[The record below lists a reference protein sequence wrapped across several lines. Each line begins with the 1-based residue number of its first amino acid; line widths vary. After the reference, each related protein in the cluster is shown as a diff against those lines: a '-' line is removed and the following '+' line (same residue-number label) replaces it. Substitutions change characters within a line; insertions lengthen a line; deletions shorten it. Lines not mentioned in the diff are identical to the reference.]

1 METKGVSE
9 GGASMEEINETLSER
24 GEGDDERNM
33 KLIELKEC
41 RSVKLFEGKP
51 LEVPPAPRVTVV

>member
-1 METKGVSE
+1 
-9 GGASMEEINETLSER
+9 MEEINETLSER